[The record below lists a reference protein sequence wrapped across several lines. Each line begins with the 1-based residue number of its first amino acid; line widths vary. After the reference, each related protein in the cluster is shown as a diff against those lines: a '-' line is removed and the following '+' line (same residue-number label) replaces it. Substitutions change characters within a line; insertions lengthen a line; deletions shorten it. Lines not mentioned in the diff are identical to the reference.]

1 MRTHSP
7 TPLKRSC
14 SKGAQY
20 SKENFTLKLTYTA
33 SNIQLTDIPLVL
45 TWGVADEKKKS
56 NRDFGDIVT
65 NLVLI
70 HTRGSPF
77 LFSLP
82 PFSESIAVITKTK
95 S

>member
-20 SKENFTLKLTYTA
+20 SKENFTLNLIYTA

-45 TWGVADEKKKS
+45 TWGVADEKKK
-56 NRDFGDIVT
+56 
-65 NLVLI
+65 
-70 HTRGSPF
+70 
-77 LFSLP
+77 
-82 PFSESIAVITKTK
+82 
-95 S
+95 